1 MSSCVANRA
10 QVHQLKLRRARASP
24 KLKLGTRFLPYLGA
38 RLSDQGTLRPLDTLR
53 RHGVLLKLINLLGLL
68 LREVP
73 QVADLTLRTRRRDP
87 RLFDQRVLGR
97 CHGRAL
103 RAPLET
109 TRQVVARTQLSRVDR
124 YVSLVRRAWRVAKRS
139 VVSFYDDQGTH
150 HAAALTYYALMSLF
164 PTLLLAVSLLGLLG
178 EFPST
183 YNAIVNH
190 LRHVVPAVTLAPLNV
205 AVRAAL
211 KSKGTAAA
219 GLVIAI
225 LTALYGATGY
235 LEAARRAL
243 NVVFEASR
251 GRSFARRKLIDV
263 LSTFVLMALVVTTL
277 VLMFAGGDVAR
288 DVLGGTAAS
297 VWRFVRWPGALA
309 SALLA
314 FSFIYYVTPDVSQRA
329 FRWIT
334 PGAFAGV
341 TMWLA
346 ASAAFSTY
354 LANFKSF
361 NVTYGS
367 FAAAIILLVWLW
379 LTNVA
384 LLFGA
389 VVNAEIERAREIAE
403 GVPAPDTLDL
413 PPAA

>member
-1 MSSCVANRA
+1 M
-10 QVHQLKLRRARASP
+10 
-24 KLKLGTRFLPYLGA
+24 
-38 RLSDQGTLRPLDTLR
+38 
-53 RHGVLLKLINLLGLL
+53 
-68 LREVP
+68 
-73 QVADLTLRTRRRDP
+73 
-87 RLFDQRVLGR
+87 
-97 CHGRAL
+97 
-103 RAPLET
+103 
-109 TRQVVARTQLSRVDR
+109 
-124 YVSLVRRAWRVAKRS
+124 
-139 VVSFYDDQGTH
+139 VSFYDDQGTH

-164 PTLLLAVSLLGLLG
+164 PTLLLAVSLLGLMG
-178 EFPST
+178 EFPAT
-183 YNAIVNH
+183 YTAIVRH
-190 LRHVVPAVTLAPLNV
+190 LRHVVPAVTLAPLDA

-263 LSTFVLMALVVTTL
+263 ASMFVLMALLLTTL
-277 VLMFAGGDVAR
+277 VLMFAGGGVAQ
-288 DVLGGTAAS
+288 DVLGGQAAS
-297 VWRFVRWPGALA
+297 TWRIARWPGALA
-309 SALLA
+309 SALLV
-314 FSFIYYVTPDVSQRA
+314 FSYIYYVTPDVRRRGLRSVL
-329 FRWIT
+329 
-334 PGAFAGV
+334 PGALVGV
-341 TMWLA
+341 ALWLA

-379 LTNVA
+379 LTNLA

-389 VVNAEIERAREIAE
+389 EVNAEIERAHEIAH
-403 GVPAPDTLDL
+403 GVPEPDSLDL
-413 PPAA
+413 PRAD